1 MKFYDLTLGIL
12 ATWRVTYFFQAEDG
26 PWDIV
31 VRLRRFVGNGFWGTL
46 LDCFYC
52 LSVWIAA
59 PFACWLGETWGER
72 FFLWLS
78 FSGGASI
85 IHKITNRQ
93 PMCPRHFLSRS
104 PARKKHMACCGQ
116 KRSELVRRITPV
128 RQYNSVPA
136 TNLRP
141 GQPQIRLR
149 PSVVAF
155 QYTGTTTLTAVGPP
169 SQRRYHF
176 AGPGA
181 VVEVDPRDRASLA
194 NVPNLRQ
201 V

>member
-1 MKFYDLTLGIL
+1 M
-12 ATWRVTYFFQAEDG
+12 
-26 PWDIV
+26 P
-31 VRLRRFVGNGFWGTL
+31 
-46 LDCFYC
+46 
-52 LSVWIAA
+52 
-59 PFACWLGETWGER
+59 
-72 FFLWLS
+72 
-78 FSGGASI
+78 
-85 IHKITNRQ
+85 
-93 PMCPRHFLSRS
+93 
-104 PARKKHMACCGQ
+104 CCGQ
-116 KRSELVRRITPV
+116 RRSALIRRITPI
-128 RQYNSVPA
+128 RQYSSVPA

-155 QYTGTTTLTAVGPP
+155 QYTGTTTLTAVGPL

-194 NVPNLRQ
+194 SVSNLQQ